1 LLIALRAKYDP
12 RPVALKENLLA
23 MKYTARSSG
32 SLFIK
37 SPDGPG
43 FAMSD
48 EHANALFDVEGIY
61 FQAICA
67 CGWVSTISFLE
78 EVDLLRA
85 LHAHGVAV
93 YGESG
98 GLTEMSVPVSTFA
111 EQAQGGRGV

>member
-85 LHAHGVAV
+85 LHAQGIAV
-93 YGESG
+93 YGE
-98 GLTEMSVPVSTFA
+98 F
-111 EQAQGGRGV
+111 GGRTKLTWHGPCG